1 MKIMEEKSKKA
12 KKGKNGCA
20 QSENKNGS
28 SDGGNQETEKKG
40 KKSKKAYL
48 EVAVKESNVESS
60 DGKEK
65 NIKTTKKTNT
75 EPLMDAA
82 DSSAVKEKEK
92 LPKKKKR
99 KLADDKPVEPEDCTV
114 NQEVTE
120 TKLKKKTLK
129 NESENA
135 EEVEEEQQT
144 GERKQ
149 IKKGKK
155 RKCEASV
162 VTEGSGKNFTGVK
175 QKKKYDEETHKASEG
190 ICVAKKKVKTVVA
203 DQVETEPLEEDA
215 VEGDGVKQ
223 VKKMKK
229 SKKEKTEDVEK
240 AENEDGAIKKKKAK
254 SENSETVKEEEMV
267 SEKKVKKEKI
277 KKASVEV
284 TEVEEEETVKK
295 KKKKKSQQLNGEE
308 KEQQTV
314 ECEEEQS
321 GKMDVVSKKKKKK
334 PSESSEAQGAQ
345 DECDAGAKK
354 RKKIR
359 EKGDEQQERRQAL
372 QNDIDQGSQPATPTK
387 PEGLGQWSTAQF
399 DSADQQ
405 QKFLRLM
412 GGFKKGFQPASGT
425 PGKANMALGKD
436 AQLQLQQ
443 GLQGQFERA
452 HSRRIDSGNRG
463 AGLGFAAPSNKKFF
477 IDVNASRSVRFDD

>member
-1 MKIMEEKSKKA
+1 M
-12 KKGKNGCA
+12 
-20 QSENKNGS
+20 
-28 SDGGNQETEKKG
+28 EKKT
-40 KKSKKAYL
+40 KKSKKVYL

-65 NIKTTKKTNT
+65 TIKTTKKTNT
-75 EPLMDAA
+75 EPLIDAA
-82 DSSAVKEKEK
+82 DGSAVKEKEK

-99 KLADDKPVEPEDCTV
+99 KVADDKPVEPDDCTD

-129 NESENA
+129 NKSENA

-149 IKKGKK
+149 INKGKK

-162 VTEGSGKNFTGVK
+162 VTEGSGENFTGVK
-175 QKKKYDEETHKASEG
+175 QKKKYDEEAHKASDG
-190 ICVAKKKVKTVVA
+190 ICVAKKKKKAKTVAA

-215 VEGDGVKQ
+215 VEDDGVKQ
-223 VKKMKK
+223 VKRMKK

-240 AENEDGAIKKKKAK
+240 AENEDGAIKKKKTK
-254 SENSETVKEEEMV
+254 SKKSETVKEEEMV
-267 SEKKVKKEKI
+267 SEKKVKKEKS
-277 KKASVEV
+277 KKASVEA

-314 ECEEEQS
+314 ECEDEQS
-321 GKMDVVSKKKKKK
+321 GETDMVSKKKKKK
-334 PSESSEAQGAQ
+334 PSESSEEQTEQ
-345 DECDAGAKK
+345 DKCDAGAKK

-359 EKGDEQQERRQAL
+359 EKGDDQQESSQVDVVFLSAKCGGTDEVTINQERRQAL
-372 QNDIDQGSQPATPTK
+372 QNDVDQASQPATPTK
-387 PEGLGQWSTAQF
+387 PEGFGQWSTAQF

-452 HSRRIDSGNRG
+452 HSRRVDSGNRG